1 MKTKYRLI
9 TGAVF
14 VFLLIGLFTSGAHA
28 EGKVH
33 SLKGE
38 ISGINLTHS
47 TVVIQAPVGTQMFTV
62 GGPLDSAATLTRN
75 GRPAG
80 LKDFKVGE
88 TVTVRWRSTPNGHV
102 IEALTLR

>member
-14 VFLLIGLFTSGAHA
+14 VFFFIGLFTAGAYA

-38 ISGINLTHS
+38 ISGINLAHS
-47 TVVIQAPVGTQMFTV
+47 TVVVQAPVGSQMFTV
-62 GGPLDSAATLTRN
+62 GGPLDPDATLTKN
-75 GRPAG
+75 DKPVG

-88 TVTVRWRSTPNGHV
+88 TVTVR
-102 IEALTLR
+102 

>member
-14 VFLLIGLFTSGAHA
+14 VFLLTGLFTSGAHA

-33 SLKGE
+33 SLRGE

-47 TVVIQAPVGTQMFTV
+47 TVVVQAPVGSQMFTV
-62 GGPLDSAATLTRN
+62 GGPLDPDATLSRN
-75 GRPAG
+75 GSPAD

-102 IEALTLR
+102 NEALTLR